1 MNVVNIKGLA
11 NLIILIL
18 KFQVHR
24 PVGLGVND
32 VKSLLL
38 GSVHALNRSEC
49 LAYFTCML
57 MKSCLGYNRIC
68 VVLLLSFPKC

>member
-1 MNVVNIKGLA
+1 MNVVNIKVLA

-32 VKSLLL
+32 VRSLLL
-38 GSVHALNRSEC
+38 GSAHALNRSEC
-49 LAYFTCML
+49 LVYSTCIL
-57 MKSCLGYNRIC
+57 MKSCLGYNGIC